1 MISETLFFS
10 SNPITALFMIQV
22 ILANQFS
29 SDWTIFKGSN
39 FNTAF
44 LPNKLK
50 AKLSKILIY
59 NI

>member
-1 MISETLFFS
+1 
-10 SNPITALFMIQV
+10 MIQV

-50 AKLSKILIY
+50 AKLNKILIY